1 MIVEKNVDLTPSQ
14 QHALEKRQ
22 HTEWLQGL
30 KGGSG
35 VVVINRGAPYTIATV
50 ERITA
55 TQVILSGVHG
65 RFRRD
70 TGRQVGNPH
79 GMQIRPITDDARAS
93 LQAKRNR
100 SELSTLTHRIDR
112 LSDAEVA
119 VMLDALKQYRAGQEG
134 GDGNA

>member
-1 MIVEKNVDLTPSQ
+1 MIVEKNVGMTPSQ
-14 QHALEKRQ
+14 IRALEEQQRE
-22 HTEWLQGL
+22 EWLQGL

-35 VVVINRGAPYTIATV
+35 VVVMSRGAPYVIATV

-79 GMQIRPITDDARAS
+79 GMSIRPITDGARAF
-93 LQAKRNR
+93 LQAKSNR
-100 SELSTLTHRIDR
+100 SELSTLTYRIDR

-119 VMLDALKQYRAGQEG
+119 VMLDALKAYRKGLEDSQ
-134 GDGNA
+134 